1 MPYSSSWIALEPS
14 AQAILLHYLFHDSF
28 YFAQKMLLCI
38 GDLCNSGVFHS
49 ELKHG
54 RGGNEWFTSRVNR
67 NLWEKKIKFTKF
79 SGKTWAYTR
88 MLMTTLSLPPP
99 QVILPPMWGHF
110 TSVKAEHY
118 FGCFGKGVQWQ
129 ICFWFLCVFKL
140 NNLMGAF
147 LIEQKWHTLLLIT
160 W

>member
-54 RGGNEWFTSRVNR
+54 HSWNEWFTSGVNR
-67 NLWEKKIKFTKF
+67 NLWEKKIKSTMF
-79 SGKTWAYTR
+79 SEKTWAYTR
-88 MLMTTLSLPPP
+88 TSMTPLSFSPPH
-99 QVILPPMWGHF
+99 VILPPIWGHF
-110 TSVKAEHY
+110 TSAKAEH
-118 FGCFGKGVQWQ
+118 CFCWFAEGVWQ
-129 ICFWFLCVFKL
+129 HLCFWFLCAFKL
-140 NNLMGAF
+140 NNLLGAF
-147 LIEQKWHTLLLIT
+147 LLEQK
-160 W
+160 